1 MWSKSTGLTE
11 LASNAMT
18 TYLRSSIRPNTP
30 SLLLVQKRMEIIAI
44 AGYIT
49 DAKMHIAR
57 DYLEKNTRQACGI
70 KADQKRVLADLTN
83 DLKLDNLRW
92 RPRKRSRR
100 SGSRKQSDTSS
111 GSSSGDM
118 DLSSP
123 GPSGFCQL
131 NLVPD
136 EETCKSSGE
145 QPFMGVPVQVPNL
158 VMSRLRTVA
167 QVQHNEGGVLV
178 GQSTDGH
185 QLCVKSAM
193 DVPVSHFMEVYE
205 IAENSETIRAEVCT
219 DFGPNFGEIAN
230 AFGVCLGPLIAIVS
244 IVESN
249 HILNEVSTDIL
260 PSHNYV
266 TPIITIAGG
275 SVANTIRGLSA
286 GFGIS
291 TGDYCLSTIRA
302 LVV

>member
-1 MWSKSTGLTE
+1 MGNCCVTTNGSV
-11 LASNAMT
+11 NAAGGKK
-18 TYLRSSIRPNTP
+18 PKEP
-30 SLLLVQKRMEIIAI
+30 KQK
-44 AGYIT
+44 
-49 DAKMHIAR
+49 
-57 DYLEKNTRQACGI
+57 I
-70 KADQKRVLADLTN
+70 KEGREPDEMY
-83 DLKLDNLRW
+83 NLRW

>member
-1 MWSKSTGLTE
+1 
-11 LASNAMT
+11 
-18 TYLRSSIRPNTP
+18 
-30 SLLLVQKRMEIIAI
+30 MEIIAI

-70 KADQKRVLADLTN
+70 KADQ
-83 DLKLDNLRW
+83 LDNLRW

-145 QPFMGVPVQVPNL
+145 QPFMGVPVQSRSSVMTYIKLSSTDLQLKCQLQQYVKCPNRPVHL
-158 VMSRLRTVA
+158 LFVSGSTLLRLRTVA